1 MTTKFIHLHHTD
13 STNSFL
19 SRYADSG
26 EADIVVATADFQT
39 AGRGQGTNTWE
50 SEEGKNLL
58 FSLLIRPTMVAATE
72 QFVLS
77 MAGALALRDAI
88 VEATGAEDI
97 SLKWPNDVYWRDYKV
112 SGTLIET
119 AVSGKSVKRCIFGTG
134 INVNQTRFTGDAPNP
149 LSLCAITGA
158 ELPIEPLLRSVV
170 EHFTRYYR
178 LVAGHDYDRIARAYR
193 AALYRRTGLH
203 RYADK
208 DGEFMATIH
217 DVALDGTL
225 TLADDG
231 GRLRRYAFKEVK
243 FII

>member
-13 STNSFL
+13 STNTFL
-19 SRYADSG
+19 SRYADGG
-26 EADIVVATADFQT
+26 EADIVVATADYQT
-39 AGRGQGTNTWE
+39 AGRGQGSNTWE

-58 FSLLIRPTMVAATE
+58 FSLLIRPTMVEAAE

-77 MAGALALRDAI
+77 MAGALALRDVI
-88 VEATGAEDI
+88 VEATGATDI

-119 AVSGKSVKRCIFGTG
+119 SVSGKRVKRCIFGTG
-134 INVNQTRFTGDAPNP
+134 INVNQRRFLSDAPNP

-158 ELPIEPLLRSVV
+158 ELSVEALLRSVV
-170 EHFTRYYR
+170 EHFKHYYR
-178 LVAGHDYDRIARAYR
+178 LVAGHDYGRIASAYR
-193 AALYRRTGLH
+193 AALYRRTGRH

-208 DGEFMATIH
+208 DGEFTATIS
-217 DVALDGTL
+217 DVGLDGTL
-225 TLADDG
+225 TLSLDD

>member
-13 STNSFL
+13 STNTFL
-19 SRYADSG
+19 SRYADGG
-26 EADIVVATADFQT
+26 EADIVVATADYQT
-39 AGRGQGTNTWE
+39 AGRGQGNNTWE

-58 FSLLIRPTMVAATE
+58 FSLLIRPTMVEAAE

-88 VEATGAEDI
+88 VEATGATDI

-119 AVSGKSVKRCIFGTG
+119 SVSGKRVKRCIFGTG
-134 INVNQTRFTGDAPNP
+134 INVNQRRFLSDAPNP

-158 ELPIEPLLRSVV
+158 ELSVEALLRSVV
-170 EHFTRYYR
+170 EHFKHYYR
-178 LVAGHDYDRIARAYR
+178 LVADHDYGRIASAYR
-193 AALYRRTGLH
+193 AALYRRTGRH

-208 DGEFMATIH
+208 DGEFTATISN
-217 DVALDGTL
+217 VALDGTL
-225 TLADDG
+225 TLSLDD